1 MGYSFNDIFQHQ
13 SLTSLLESS
22 RNQWPRAGYPAKSS
36 LPCST
41 GNMAVVPTPL
51 EAAGGLGSWALPW
64 LFGGAIP
71 LDRGVC
77 GLLFSSTKIDFLV
90 GNRPQS

>member
-1 MGYSFNDIFQHQ
+1 
-13 SLTSLLESS
+13 
-22 RNQWPRAGYPAKSS
+22 
-36 LPCST
+36 
-41 GNMAVVPTPL
+41 MAVVPTPL